1 MSAPA
6 TSAQNLDPN
15 PPKSDPDRLARPVG
29 VPSRA
34 GLLPPD
40 PLLRSGSF
48 IDASTATSN
57 GGGPFDDRK
66 AQKLPP
72 HTPEPRRSSGGSPAP
87 SSESTARG
95 KRKPTEAELDWLPPG
110 WTVEDRVR
118 TSGATAGTRD
128 RYYFDPVSSRK
139 FRSKKEVLY
148 FLETGSRKKS
158 KKQTESSDAD
168 TTPMDS
174 SGEQKQN
181 ASTNIKGSALNFNF
195 SSVPEKVQWVLA
207 DSSGESWNALI
218 GDKQVPESSKRDWLA
233 AFTFLASR
241 DRGRYH

>member
-1 MSAPA
+1 M
-6 TSAQNLDPN
+6 
-15 PPKSDPDRLARPVG
+15 
-29 VPSRA
+29 
-34 GLLPPD
+34 
-40 PLLRSGSF
+40 
-48 IDASTATSN
+48 
-57 GGGPFDDRK
+57 
-66 AQKLPP
+66 
-72 HTPEPRRSSGGSPAP
+72 
-87 SSESTARG
+87 
-95 KRKPTEAELDWLPPG
+95 
-110 WTVEDRVR
+110 EDRVR
-118 TSGATAGTRD
+118 SSGATAGTKD

-158 KKQTESSDAD
+158 KKQAESSDAD
-168 TTPMDS
+168 ATPMDS

-181 ASTNIKGSALNFNF
+181 ASTSTKGSALNFNF

-207 DSSGESWNALI
+207 DSSGESWNAFI